1 MTFYSPHILL
11 AELPETGGVRRNIQG
26 KILAFDR
33 FLRLAAPQCCVER
46 GMPSGVQPERGAGR
60 KHLPQVD
67 ADRLAAQSIALERLG
82 DHRDRTAFEELYVYF
97 APRLVAFFERR
108 GLDRRRSQETMQD
121 VMAKIWE
128 KAPLFDPNKA
138 SASTWI
144 YTLARNRLIDLI
156 RKDER
161 SKIDYTDPALRPD
174 EPASPDQMLQ
184 EKDRALALQA
194 AISALPADQAAVLT
208 GIYMDGLKQADL
220 ADRLGI
226 PLNTLKSRL
235 RLALSKI
242 RTSMETN
249 Q

>member
-1 MTFYSPHILL
+1 MIFYSPSFLP
-11 AELPETGGVRRNIQG
+11 AESLQTGGVRWNIHG
-26 KILAFDR
+26 KILAFEQ
-33 FLRLAAPQCCVER
+33 FLRLVAAQFCVER
-46 GMPSGVQPERGAGR
+46 GMPSGVQGERDLGR
-60 KHLPQVD
+60 KRLLQVD

-82 DHRDRTAFEELYVYF
+82 EYGDRTAFEELYVHF

-194 AISALPADQAAVLT
+194 AIFALPADQAAVLT
-208 GIYMDGLKQADL
+208 GIYMDGLKQTDL
-220 ADRLGI
+220 ADQLGI

-242 RTSMETN
+242 RASMETTL
-249 Q
+249 